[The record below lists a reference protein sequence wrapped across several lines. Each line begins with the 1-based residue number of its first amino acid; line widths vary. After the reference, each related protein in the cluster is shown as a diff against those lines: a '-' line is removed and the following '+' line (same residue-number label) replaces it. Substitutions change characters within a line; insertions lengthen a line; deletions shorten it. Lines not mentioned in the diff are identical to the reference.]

1 MLMFLQQYKEQIFNI
16 VESVYMLLFFT
27 IIVGQRE
34 FFHKNKVDT
43 FIFISIYIFCGYWI
57 DTYIP
62 KGYSTLLYSLFLCIL
77 FHYLVKTK
85 ILQTLYALF
94 LCFSIILS
102 TEFFV
107 AMFFSLFIFEKDVL
121 SVRENLKS
129 FIVVG
134 IAISVLRLFIICFL
148 YRYKISIRSFSFFKK
163 LNLFFV
169 AIIVQFVTLFIFFNF
184 AIIGEKQKTPIM
196 YEYFCYI
203 ILVTSLLMSFFLF
216 RLKEKQLKLQYEL
229 EYKEKLAIAN
239 ERNRISREL
248 HDTLGHTLTLLITL
262 IKSSRINIKKDPEVT
277 EKKLV
282 QAADIASEGLK
293 QIRTTISGWLP
304 EKLNSVQITS
314 ELSKLIEFAKDAG
327 INIDFSVYGKERIN
341 APGYSEVLYK
351 ICREAI
357 TNSLRHSKAT
367 KIIIILKFT
376 QKDTQLF
383 ITDNGVG
390 CKNIKKGFG
399 LIGLE
404 ERVRDI
410 NGTLSYGT
418 SGNKGFNIHAR
429 IPNEVISNH

>member
-27 IIVGQRE
+27 IFVGQRE

-43 FIFISIYIFCGYWI
+43 FIFISLYSFCGYWI

-62 KGYSTLLYSLFLCIL
+62 KGYSTLLYNLFLCII
-77 FHYLVKTK
+77 FHWLVKTK
-85 ILQTLYALF
+85 LLQTLYALF
-94 LCFSIILS
+94 LCFSIFLS

-107 AMFFSLFIFEKDVL
+107 AMFYSLFIFENNVL
-121 SVRENLKS
+121 SVREDFNS
-129 FIVVG
+129 FIAVG
-134 IAISVLRLFIICFL
+134 VTVSVLRLFLAYFL
-148 YRYKISIRSFSFFKK
+148 YRYKISISNFNFFKK

-169 AIIVQFVTLFIFFNF
+169 AIIVQFFTLFIFFNYT
-184 AIIGEKQKTPIM
+184 ILGENRKTPIM

-203 ILVTSLLMSFFLF
+203 ILVTSLLLSLFLF

-229 EYKEKLAIAN
+229 EYKEKLAIVN

-248 HDTLGHTLTLLITL
+248 HDTLGHTLTLLISL
-262 IKSSRINIKKDPEVT
+262 IKSSRINIKKDPEVA

-282 QAADIASEGLK
+282 QAADIASDGLK
-293 QIRTTISGWLP
+293 QIRTSISGWLP
-304 EKLNSVQITS
+304 EKLNSFQITS
-314 ELSKLIEFAKDAG
+314 EISKLIEFAKGTG
-327 INIDFSVYGKERIN
+327 IDIEFSVYGRERIN

-367 KIIIILKFT
+367 KIIIMLKFT

-383 ITDNGVG
+383 ITDNGIG

-404 ERVRDI
+404 ESIGDI

-418 SGNKGFNIHAR
+418 SGNKGFNIHAK
-429 IPNEVISNH
+429 IPNKVVSKI